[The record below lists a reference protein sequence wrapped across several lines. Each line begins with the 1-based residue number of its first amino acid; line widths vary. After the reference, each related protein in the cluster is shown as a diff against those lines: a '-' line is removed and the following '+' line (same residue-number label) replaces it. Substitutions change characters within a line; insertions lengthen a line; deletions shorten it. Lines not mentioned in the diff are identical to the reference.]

1 MPGGPPA
8 PAILRGFH
16 KGRNPSLIVPCS
28 QCHTRFKVPDHK
40 VTARGTKVRC
50 SRCGH
55 TFRIFPEPPAPAAG
69 DPFAAFGP
77 KGTSEMEKTPSR
89 GHTVAELLAQM
100 QPPAAADDFDVDDS
114 GEAAPLPEPAWSFPP
129 APAPRE
135 DGAAAGT
142 AAAAEAEEPDPVTA
156 PMPVGLLPEAAAVEA
171 VVPRTHLAELEMLPE
186 PLRSHPP
193 PFGSAKDLA
202 SLAGFTPAWGVAAPV
217 RALDADG
224 TVSPHQSRLDL
235 PPPPPE
241 PVVPREPIGEPLPPE
256 PAGALGP
263 VGTVLD
269 DLPSLEDLPGSPD
282 ESLQLDLNPAGS
294 AWPGAAPLGHA
305 ATVFELPAG
314 SGSVELDQPRLPPPP
329 PAEPP
334 PLPASPA
341 QSSAPAAL
349 EWDAPFAPALPAPAA
364 PPPPSEFGD
373 PFAEPLSASPG
384 AQSTVPL
391 DDPQLIAP
399 TQDHD
404 LFEMG
409 RPGPPPAAVDLGPLL
424 PEIPDSEPAAPVP
437 GSSPTGS
444 ITGQFTLGR
453 LSRPPSRIRLG
464 LDDRGEPGAAR
475 RVSGFLLNVG
485 IAALLLVVLAALG
498 SGYLSEG
505 RMEWS
510 MLSPR
515 RWLQAFRP
523 PSGVSPTD
531 VTNGTYETR
540 SGRSLVYVRGKVL
553 NRGEPE
559 TRVRVEAELWDGGR
573 RVKTSDTV
581 AGASASPEELWMAGT
596 PAEVESLRQKLLA
609 HAHGIPSGGGADF
622 LVLFDEVPPELG
634 SLRLRVVTSVDRH

>member
-1 MPGGPPA
+1 M
-8 PAILRGFH
+8 I
-16 KGRNPSLIVPCS
+16 IPCS

-55 TFRIFPEPPAPAAG
+55 TFRIFPEPAAPAG

-77 KGTSEMEKTPSR
+77 KGTSEMEKTPAR
-89 GHTVAELLAQM
+89 GTTVSELLAQM
-100 QPPAAADDFDVDDS
+100 QPKAAAEDFDVDDS

-129 APAPRE
+129 APAPRAG
-135 DGAAAGT
+135 GAAT
-142 AAAAEAEEPDPVTA
+142 AVAVDPEEPVTA
-156 PMPVGLLPEAAAVEA
+156 PMPVSPLPEPEAVE
-171 VVPRTHLAELEMLPE
+171 VVMARTHLAELDAVPDPMRSE
-186 PLRSHPP
+186 PS
-193 PFGSAKDLA
+193 PFGSTADLT

-224 TVSPHQSRLDL
+224 TVSHHHSRLEV

-241 PVVPREPIGEPLPPE
+241 PIAPREPIGEPLPPE
-256 PAGALGP
+256 AVGALGP
-263 VGTVLD
+263 VGTLLD
-269 DLPSLEDLPGSPD
+269 DLPSLEDLPGAPH

-294 AWPGAAPLGHA
+294 AWSGAAPLGHA
-305 ATVFELPAG
+305 AAVFELPAG
-314 SGSVELDQPRLPPPP
+314 AASVELDRPQ
-329 PAEPP
+329 PP
-334 PLPASPA
+334 PLPPEAASPPSPAPQA
-341 QSSAPAAL
+341 QSSAPASL
-349 EWDAPFAPALPAPAA
+349 EWESPFAPALPPTAAPALPA
-364 PPPPSEFGD
+364 SDFGD
-373 PFAEPLSASPG
+373 PFADLRAAGASPVP
-384 AQSTVPL
+384 SVPL
-391 DDPQLIAP
+391 DDAP
-399 TQDHD
+399 PPETAQERG

-409 RPGPPPAAVDLGPLL
+409 RPGPPAPSVDLGPLL
-424 PEIPDSEPAAPVP
+424 PEIPDSAPAAPPP

-444 ITGQFTLGR
+444 MSGPFTLSR
-453 LSRPPSRIRLG
+453 LSRPPSRTRLG

-485 IAALLLVVLAALG
+485 IAALLLVVVAALG

-515 RWLQAFRP
+515 RFFQIFRP

-540 SGRSLVYVRGKVL
+540 SGSSLLYVRGRVL

-559 TRVRVEAELWDGGR
+559 ARVRVEAELWDGGR

-596 PAEVESLRQKLLA
+596 PAAVESLRQKLLA
-609 HAHGIPSGGGADF
+609 QAHGIPSGAGADF

-634 SLRLRVVTSVDRH
+634 SLRLRVVTSVDRR